1 MRRSSPLGGALELV
15 KDLGD
20 ATVVSEQYDL
30 GGFRGT
36 HGIGHTRMATESD
49 VDIRSAHPYWAFPYN
64 DVAVVHNGQIT
75 NYWLMRREMERK
87 GHRFMSDCDSELL
100 AVYTAHNLAN
110 GVTLEDS
117 LERSVREI
125 DGVFTYLVATRD
137 QLGMAKDT
145 MAAKPLVLYESDDLI
160 ALASEEVANPR
171 HPPPG
176 DRHLRSLRRGD
187 PGMAGMS
194 SQDDR
199 SYEMGMHTEQLA
211 GRTQQVFFRPEEEE
225 RFLYPWAPEV
235 DYNKRTE
242 IDADALTSTEVNSK
256 LRALMNEGY
265 GTIVVRNPRG
275 KHSLGVGILNRLN
288 LIFEGSLGY
297 FAIGLIDG
305 PNVRIRG
312 RVGWSCAEN
321 MMAGTVLIEKNAG
334 STFGAAMRGGDLVC
348 RGSVGSRTGIDM
360 KGGTIIVGG
369 DTGAFSGFMMQR
381 GRMVVCG
388 NAGKNL
394 GDSMYDGTIY
404 VGGEI
409 RDLGVDAVPAEL
421 TDLDKAWLTRK
432 LRQYELLPEQGV
444 DHFTKIVA
452 GKQLWNYDNLEP
464 TEKKLI
470 L

>member
-1 MRRSSPLGGALELV
+1 MRWGCTPSS
-15 KDLGD
+15 
-20 ATVVSEQYDL
+20 S
-30 GGFRGT
+30 R
-36 HGIGHTRMATESD
+36 
-49 VDIRSAHPYWAFPYN
+49 
-64 DVAVVHNGQIT
+64 
-75 NYWLMRREMERK
+75 
-87 GHRFMSDCDSELL
+87 
-100 AVYTAHNLAN
+100 
-110 GVTLEDS
+110 
-117 LERSVREI
+117 
-125 DGVFTYLVATRD
+125 
-137 QLGMAKDT
+137 
-145 MAAKPLVLYESDDLI
+145 
-160 ALASEEVANPR
+160 
-171 HPPPG
+171 
-176 DRHLRSLRRGD
+176 
-187 PGMAGMS
+187 
-194 SQDDR
+194 
-199 SYEMGMHTEQLA
+199 A
-211 GRTQQVFFRPEEEE
+211 GRNRHSSAP
-225 RFLYPWAPEV
+225 RRKSGSSIPGAPEV
-235 DYNKRTE
+235 DYNKRIE
-242 IDADALTSTEVNSK
+242 IDADSLTSTEVNAK
-256 LRALMNEGY
+256 LRASMNEGY

-297 FAIGLIDG
+297 FAVGLLDG
-305 PNVRIRG
+305 PNVRIHG
-312 RVGWSCAEN
+312 RVGWSCGEN
-321 MMAGTVLIEKNAG
+321 MMAGTILIEKNAG

-404 VGGEI
+404 IGGKI

-432 LRQYELLPEQGV
+432 LRQYELLPDQGV